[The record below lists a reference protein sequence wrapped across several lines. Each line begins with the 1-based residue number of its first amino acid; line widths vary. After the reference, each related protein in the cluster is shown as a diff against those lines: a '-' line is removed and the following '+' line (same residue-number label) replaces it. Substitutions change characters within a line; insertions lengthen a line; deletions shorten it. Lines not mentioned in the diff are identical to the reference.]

1 MLDSREI
8 DLAIAELEYKE
19 SSYGNYAKL
28 ASLYTIRDQIRRRS
42 ESDSAPSE
50 QRNGRYTAY
59 IPAAY
64 ERGYAAAAAP
74 DDNVSVVENAGTERD
89 FSRAVAGKD
98 QAQAWRVVGELMDT
112 LHIVNPRLYE
122 SVLRKMQNL

>member
-1 MLDSREI
+1 MGITRSWRLCTRF
-8 DLAIAELEYKE
+8 ATR
-19 SSYGNYAKL
+19 YAGVRNP
-28 ASLYTIRDQIRRRS
+28 IPRRPNS
-42 ESDSAPSE
+42 
-50 QRNGRYTAY
+50 GRYTAY

-64 ERGYAAAAAP
+64 ERGYAGAAAP
-74 DDNVSVVENAGTERD
+74 DDNAPVVENAGTESD

>member
-42 ESDSAPSE
+42 ESDSAPAE
-50 QRNGRYTAY
+50 QRSGRYTAY

-64 ERGYAAAAAP
+64 ERGYAGAAAP
-74 DDNVSVVENAGTERD
+74 DDNAPVVENAGTESD
-89 FSRAVAGKD
+89 FARAAAGKV
-98 QAQAWRVVGELMDT
+98 QAQAWRVAGEWLA
-112 LHIVNPRLYE
+112 RAA
-122 SVLRKMQNL
+122 S